1 MFIALYLVMC
11 LSSVLT
17 IRGVCDCSLKR
28 TLRITRSGAKCS
40 RDRVHVIS
48 VTSQSIIRAAAV
60 EVSWVV
66 QVTGVI
72 IWSQLQYCVLLEC

>member
-1 MFIALYLVMC
+1 MCIALYLALYLC
-11 LSSVLT
+11 SFLT

-28 TLRITRSGAKCS
+28 TLRLTRSGAKCS

-66 QVTGVI
+66 QDTGV
-72 IWSQLQYCVLLEC
+72 LV

>member
-28 TLRITRSGAKCS
+28 TLRVIRSGAKCS
-40 RDRVHVIS
+40 RDRGHVTS

-60 EVSWVV
+60 EVSCVV
-66 QVTGVI
+66 QVTGV
-72 IWSQLQYCVLLEC
+72 LV